1 MVIAK
6 SQADTTRKW
15 YDYSVVTS
23 PYDGSKFLRQY
34 VERFSTVS
42 FFNEYAGLLS
52 YYYILAA
59 SLAPY
64 VRIPIHGAFID
75 CRLHVFWIQSAR
87 SGKSIA
93 YEFMAKILKLVG
105 IDTEKFSAGSD
116 AKMIGTTQEI
126 KVTDPKTGKPTGA
139 VEYEIVP
146 GLLNGYKTLLFDEA
160 SILLNDKKAYFS
172 DKILFLQQAMAPIG
186 SETNV
191 LVNHLKG
198 ASVHTP
204 SGVSLWAT
212 TYPPKDIMTHVLDKG
227 FFQRVY
233 LFQNDI
239 TTETR
244 QTTSEHRVSGAY
256 KPVPERMWS
265 YENIADEIKGI
276 RDEVKGRLL
285 GAAGLTSEE
294 YEALSDEE
302 KETLAQVHAYEI
314 FNPGPNYHVAL
325 LSAVD
330 DYYSLVYGIQDDNIR
345 ETAIG
350 FLPNI
355 ENYTMI
361 FGNLIAATMRSTV
374 VTSEHIQ
381 MASEMIYDNLHNLI
395 IWLEQKQDL
404 KVGKKRQADIRAW
417 REAYGKCKRIVHER
431 TQREVVRK
439 SDLEKAYSTIN
450 GVSTKTAR
458 RRLDDMMK
466 AKLAVRVAEGKNAFI
481 SLEL

>member
-6 SQADTTRKW
+6 EQRDTTRKW
-15 YDYSVVTS
+15 HDYQVVTS

-64 VRIPIHGAFID
+64 VRIPIHGSFID
-75 CRLHVFWIQSAR
+75 CRLHVFWIQPAR

-93 YEFMAKILKLVG
+93 YEFMSKILKLLE

-116 AKMIGTTQEI
+116 SRLIGSVETIQ
-126 KVTDPKTGKPTGA
+126 KLNDKGKPTGE
-139 VEYEIVP
+139 VENKIIP

-172 DKILFLQQAMAPIG
+172 DKILFLQQSMAPIG

-204 SGVSLWAT
+204 SGISLWAT
-212 TYPPKDIMTHVLDKG
+212 TFPPKDIMAHVLDKG

-233 LFQNDI
+233 LFQNDV
-239 TTETR
+239 TPETR

-256 KPVPERMWS
+256 QPVPSRIWS
-265 YENIADEIKGI
+265 YEDIAGEIDAI
-276 RDEVKGRLL
+276 RTEVKQRLL
-285 GAAGLTSEE
+285 DSAGLTEE
-294 YEALSDEE
+294 EWDNLSDEE
-302 KETLAQVHAYEI
+302 REITSQEHAYDI
-314 FNPGPNYHVAL
+314 FTPGPNYLPAL
-325 LSAVD
+325 LNAVD
-330 DYYSLVYGIQDDNIR
+330 DYYSLVHSIQDENIR
-345 ETAIG
+345 SVAIG
-350 FLPNI
+350 FIPNI

-361 FGNLIAATMRSTV
+361 FGNLIAATMRSSVITA
-374 VTSEHIQ
+374 EHIQ
-381 MASEMIYDNLHNLI
+381 MASEMIYDNFSNLI

-404 KVGKKRQADIRAW
+404 KSGKKRAAELRGW
-417 REAYGKCKRIVHER
+417 REAYNKCNRSVHDR

-439 SDLEKAYSTIN
+439 SDLEKVYSQLH
-450 GVSTKTAR
+450 GVSPKTAR
-458 RRLDDMMK
+458 RRLDNILK
-466 AKLAVRVAEGKNAFI
+466 SGVATRIAEGRNAYI
-481 SLEL
+481 ALDV

>member
-1 MVIAK
+1 MVIAQT
-6 SQADTTRKW
+6 QADTTRKW
-15 YDYSVVTS
+15 YDYQVVTS
-23 PYDGSKFLRQY
+23 PYDGSKFLRRY

-52 YYYILAA
+52 YYYVLAA

-64 VRIPIHGAFID
+64 VRIPIHGAYID

-87 SGKSIA
+87 SGKSVA
-93 YEFMAKILKLVG
+93 YEFMSKVLKLLS

-126 KVTDPKTGKPTGA
+126 KVVDPKTGKPTGA
-139 VEYEIVP
+139 IEHEVVP

-186 SETNV
+186 TETNE

-212 TYPPKDIMTHVLDKG
+212 TYPPKDIMHHVLDKG

-239 TTETR
+239 STETR
-244 QTTSEHRVSGAY
+244 QTTSEHRVAGAY
-256 KPVPERMWS
+256 KPVPERLWS
-265 YENIADEIKGI
+265 YENIANEMASI
-276 RDEVKGRLL
+276 RDDVKARLFA
-285 GAAGLTSEE
+285 GAGLTEEE
-294 YEALSDEE
+294 YDALSDGE
-302 KETLAQVHAYEI
+302 KETIAQDHAYDT
-314 FNPGPNYHVAL
+314 FTPGPNYHVAL

-330 DYYSLVYGIQDDNIR
+330 DYYSLIHSIKDPNIKQ
-345 ETAIG
+345 TAIG
-350 FLPNI
+350 FLPNV

-361 FGNLIAATMRSTV
+361 FGNLIAATMRSSVITA
-374 VTSEHIQ
+374 EHIQ

-395 IWLEQKQDL
+395 IWLEQKQDF

-417 REAYGKCKRIVHER
+417 REAYGKCKRKVHER
-431 TQREVVRK
+431 TNREVVRK
-439 SDLEKAYSTIN
+439 SDLEKMYSTLN
-450 GVSTKTAR
+450 GVSVKTAR

-466 AKLAVRVAEGKNAFI
+466 AKMAIRVAEGKNAFI
-481 SLEL
+481 SLEA

>member
-1 MVIAK
+1 MVVGK
-6 SQADTTRKW
+6 LQSDTTRKW

-23 PYDGSKFLRQY
+23 PYDGSKFIRQY

-64 VRIPIHGAFID
+64 IRIPIHGAYID
-75 CRLHVFWIQSAR
+75 CRLHVFWVQDAR

-93 YEFMAKILKLVG
+93 YEFMAKILKLLD

-116 AKMIGTTQEI
+116 AKMIGTVETIQ
-126 KVTDPKTGKPTGA
+126 KLSDKGKPTGE
-139 VEYEIVP
+139 VEYKVIP

-186 SETNV
+186 TETNE

-212 TYPPKDIMTHVLDKG
+212 TFPPKDIMVHVLDKG

-233 LFQNDI
+233 LFQCDI
-239 TTETR
+239 DSDTR

-256 KPVPERMWS
+256 KPVPAKIWS
-265 YENIADEIKGI
+265 YEDIAGEIAEI
-276 RDEVKGRLL
+276 RDEVKNRLFD
-285 GAAGLTSEE
+285 AAGISEE
-294 YEALSDEE
+294 EWDELSDEGRE
-302 KETLAQVHAYEI
+302 HISQEYAYAL
-314 FNPGPNYHVAL
+314 FTPGPNYHPAL
-325 LSAVD
+325 LNAVD
-330 DYYSLVYGIQDDNIR
+330 DYYSLVHSIKDENIR
-345 ETAIG
+345 QTAIG
-350 FLPNI
+350 FIPNI

-361 FGNLIAATMRSTV
+361 FGNLIAATMRSSVITA
-374 VTSEHIQ
+374 EHIQ
-381 MASEMIYDNLHNLI
+381 MASEMIYDNFNNLI

-404 KVGKKRQADIRAW
+404 KSGKKRAAEMRGW
-417 REAYGKCKRIVHER
+417 REAYGKCNRTVHDR
-431 TQREVVRK
+431 TKREVVRK
-439 SDLEKAYSTIN
+439 SDLERVYSKLQ
-450 GVSTKTAR
+450 GVSEKTAR
-458 RRLDDMMK
+458 RRLDSMLK
-466 AKLAVRVAEGKNAFI
+466 SGAATRIAEGRNAFI
-481 SLEL
+481 ALDV

>member
-1 MVIAK
+1 MVIVKA
-6 SQADTTRKW
+6 QTDTTRKW
-15 YDYSVVTS
+15 YDYSVITS
-23 PYDGSKFLRQY
+23 PYDGSKFLRRY

-59 SLAPY
+59 SMAPY
-64 VRIPIHGAFID
+64 IRIPIHGSYID

-87 SGKSIA
+87 SGKSVA
-93 YEFMAKILKLVG
+93 YEFMSKILKLLGV
-105 IDTEKFSAGSD
+105 DTEKFSAGSD
-116 AKMIGTTQEI
+116 AKMIGTTQEV
-126 KVTDPKTGKPTGA
+126 KVVDPKTGKPTGA
-139 VEYEIVP
+139 IEHEVVP

-172 DKILFLQQAMAPIG
+172 DKILYLQQAMAPIG
-186 SETNV
+186 TETNE

-212 TYPPKDIMTHVLDKG
+212 TYPPKDIMHHVLDKG

-239 TTETR
+239 STEIR
-244 QTTSEHRVSGAY
+244 QTTSEHRVAGAY
-256 KPVPERMWS
+256 KPVPERLWS
-265 YENIADEIKGI
+265 YEDIAEEIASI

-285 GAAGLTSEE
+285 DGAGLNEE
-294 YEALSDEE
+294 EWNGLSDDEQE
-302 KETLAQVHAYEI
+302 QVAQDHAYDA
-314 FNPGPNYHVAL
+314 FTPGPNYHVAL

-330 DYYSLVYGIQDDNIR
+330 DYYSLVHSIQD
-345 ETAIG
+345 
-350 FLPNI
+350 I

-361 FGNLIAATMRSTV
+361 FGNLIAATMRSQVITA
-374 VTSEHIQ
+374 EHIQ

-395 IWLEQKQDL
+395 IWLEQKQDF

-417 REAYGKCKRIVHER
+417 REAYGKCKRKVHER
-431 TQREVVRK
+431 TNREVVRK
-439 SDLEKAYSTIN
+439 SDLEKMYSSIN
-450 GVSTKTAR
+450 GVSVKTAR
-458 RRLDDMMK
+458 RRLDTMMI
-466 AKLAVRVAEGKNAFI
+466 AKLAIRVAEAKNAFI
-481 SLEL
+481 SLEV